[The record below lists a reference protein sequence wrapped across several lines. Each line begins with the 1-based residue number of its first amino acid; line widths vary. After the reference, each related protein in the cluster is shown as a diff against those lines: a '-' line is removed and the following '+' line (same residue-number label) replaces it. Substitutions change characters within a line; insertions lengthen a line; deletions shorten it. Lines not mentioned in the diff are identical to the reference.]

1 MINARNFMEFFEKE
15 CNVQF
20 IDQKTGRRAL
30 NIIAEEEAIKKL
42 RSNDVQ
48 SDYDR
53 FLAECGDDDD

>member
-1 MINARNFMEFFEKE
+1 MEFFEKE